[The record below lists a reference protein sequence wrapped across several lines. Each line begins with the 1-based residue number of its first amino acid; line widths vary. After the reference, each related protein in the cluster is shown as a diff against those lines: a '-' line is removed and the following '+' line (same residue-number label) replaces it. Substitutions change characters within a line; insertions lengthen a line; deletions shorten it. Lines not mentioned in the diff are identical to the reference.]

1 MERIKEIWEN
11 RKTRGIIF
19 LVLYVLLFS
28 YIFIVYGNKTEKI
41 ILPENKPIKEE
52 KPKEINS
59 YEYEYIIGE
68 ETIDIIKNND
78 TLNFKKDDID
88 YYYINQKY
96 YKLEEEKFYEVE
108 NPLKY
113 NFDYYNK
120 LEEIKKIST
129 FVKTSKYANG
139 NVEDNYDVN
148 MAQFLDVFGIKEEV
162 DAKDMLNY
170 STIKVDDKVVE
181 IDFNTLDFKI
191 KYKSFKNIP
200 EINTN
205 YEFYVEPIESEI
217 EE

>member
-1 MERIKEIWEN
+1 MERIKEIWNN

-19 LVLYVLLFS
+19 LVLYVILFS
-28 YIFIVYGNKTEKI
+28 YIFIVYGSKTEKI
-41 ILPENKPIKEE
+41 ILPENKPAKEE
-52 KPKEINS
+52 KKPEITS

-68 ETIDIIKNND
+68 EVIDVIKNKD
-78 TLNFKKDDID
+78 VLNFKKDDID

-120 LEEIKKIST
+120 IEDIKKIST
-129 FVKTSKYANG
+129 LVKTSKYANG
-139 NVEDNYDVN
+139 DYEENYDVN
-148 MAQFLDVFGIKEEV
+148 MAQFLDLFGIQEEV
-162 DAKDMLNY
+162 DAKEMMNY
-170 STIKVDDKVVE
+170 SIIKVENE
-181 IDFNTLDFKI
+181 IKEINFNTLEFKI
-191 KYKSFKNIP
+191 SYKSFKDIP

-205 YEFYVEPIESEI
+205 YEIFVETESET